1 MVQYLTKSHM
11 NKIGYFKAEDWE
23 VDYVKSK
30 FPKDE
35 LEIYEVSLTADNIG
49 KFPEIKDNDILSI
62 FVQSEVTKELL
73 DELPD
78 LKFIATRSTGFDHID
93 LEECAKRGIVVS
105 NVPSYGQNTVAEQ
118 GMALLLALSRKI
130 FPSVER
136 TKGGNF
142 SDLDGLRGFDLL
154 GKTIGIVG
162 VGKIGQ
168 YMVRM
173 AKGFG
178 MNVIASEPRPKPE
191 LAQELGFEY
200 AKSLD
205 ELLAASDVISL
216 HAPYMESTHHMISKK
231 NIKKVKKGAILINT
245 ARGGLVE
252 TEAML
257 AALLDGTLGGAGL
270 DVLEEE
276 NLVRNEAELAYK
288 EFAAENLEVA
298 LQNHKLASLDNV
310 IITPH
315 NAFNTTEAVNRI
327 VDTSIENIEAYKNG
341 KPINIVKK

>member
-1 MVQYLTKSHM
+1 M

-23 VDYVKSK
+23 VDYVKGK

-35 LEIYEVSLTADNIG
+35 LEIYEVPLTPDNVG

-62 FVQSEVTKELL
+62 SVQSVVSKELL
-73 DELPD
+73 DELPV

-93 LEECAKRGIVVS
+93 LGECAQRGITVS

-118 GMALLLALSRKI
+118 AMALLLALSRKI
-130 FPSVER
+130 FESVER

-162 VGKIGQ
+162 AGRIGQ
-168 YMVRM
+168 FMIKM
-173 AKGFG
+173 AHGFG
-178 MNVIASEPRPKPE
+178 MKVIAHEPRPKPE
-191 LAQELGFEY
+191 LARELGFEY
-200 AKSLD
+200 VNTLE
-205 ELLAASDVISL
+205 ELLSASDVISL
-216 HAPYMESTHHMISKK
+216 HAPYMESTHHMINKK
-231 NIKKVKKGAILINT
+231 NIKMAKKGAILINT

-276 NLVRNEAELAYK
+276 NLVRNEDQLAYK
-288 EFAAENLEVA
+288 EFASENLEVA
-298 LQNHKLASLDNV
+298 LQNHKLASMDNV

-315 NAFNTTEAVNRI
+315 NAFNTTEAVGRI
-327 VDTSIENIEAYKNG
+327 VDTSIENIEAYKKG
-341 KPINIVKK
+341 KPINLVKQ